1 MRSTG
6 QVGPAWTMPWMPV
19 PGWAAGVPQAATIR
33 ARAIDTIRN
42 VIDNL
47 VDYDAGVFEK
57 FRPVQSPLRPEVG
70 FPSASTD
77 CWATW
82 FATGDPSPGKTT
94 TGVPTGAQLKRIL
107 TAESGTWMQP

>member
-19 PGWAAGVPQAATIR
+19 PGWAAGVPQAATVR

-57 FRPVQSPLRPEVG
+57 FRRVSRPVVPRSDSPARPPTAG
-70 FPSASTD
+70 P
-77 CWATW
+77 
-82 FATGDPSPGKTT
+82 PGLPP
-94 TGVPTGAQLKRIL
+94 VIRRRDRPPRVFR
-107 TAESGTWMQP
+107 

>member
-47 VDYDAGVFEK
+47 EDMTPESSKSSARFS
-57 FRPVQSPLRPEVG
+57 RP
-70 FPSASTD
+70 
-77 CWATW
+77 
-82 FATGDPSPGKTT
+82 
-94 TGVPTGAQLKRIL
+94 
-107 TAESGTWMQP
+107 